1 MSIYATGR
9 VAHLRARACVC
20 TLTMRN
26 SSGSLRNYNSFSLRK
41 ISLEKK
47 NKTQSTMNVL
57 AILIFKD
64 IHHGTGSVK
73 TCSSRWIMIQIKTIL
88 PKILTPPIDA
98 IVLSRRRAVR
108 PIISLIVG
116 GEEQQVAA
124 MRNAAITVR
133 RASSAGKKSV
143 GQVRFVERGRD
154 AFLPT
159 IISSRAYPC
168 HRLCSPF
175 QGFRTKGA
183 THPESQDV
191 VPRRLR
197 GSVWI
202 SLSPSCSP
210 PPSLSL

>member
-20 TLTMRN
+20 TVTMRN

-57 AILIFKD
+57 ILIFKD

-98 IVLSRRRAVR
+98 IVLSRRRAVS

>member
-1 MSIYATGR
+1 
-9 VAHLRARACVC
+9 
-20 TLTMRN
+20 
-26 SSGSLRNYNSFSLRK
+26 
-41 ISLEKK
+41 
-47 NKTQSTMNVL
+47 MNVL

-88 PKILTPPIDA
+88 PKITPPIDA

-159 IISSRAYPC
+159 IISSR
-168 HRLCSPF
+168 
-175 QGFRTKGA
+175 
-183 THPESQDV
+183 
-191 VPRRLR
+191 VP
-197 GSVWI
+197 
-202 SLSPSCSP
+202 LSPALLP
-210 PPSLSL
+210 LSRISDERCNAP

>member
-1 MSIYATGR
+1 
-9 VAHLRARACVC
+9 
-20 TLTMRN
+20 MR
-26 SSGSLRNYNSFSLRK
+26 SFYRD
-41 ISLEKK
+41 EE
-47 NKTQSTMNVL
+47 
-57 AILIFKD
+57 
-64 IHHGTGSVK
+64 
-73 TCSSRWIMIQIKTIL
+73 
-88 PKILTPPIDA
+88 
-98 IVLSRRRAVR
+98 

>member
-1 MSIYATGR
+1 
-9 VAHLRARACVC
+9 
-20 TLTMRN
+20 
-26 SSGSLRNYNSFSLRK
+26 
-41 ISLEKK
+41 
-47 NKTQSTMNVL
+47 MNVL
-57 AILIFKD
+57 ILIFKD

-143 GQVRFVERGRD
+143 GPVCRTWARC
-154 AFLPT
+154 LPPHNHLL
-159 IISSRAYPC
+159 S
-168 HRLCSPF
+168 H
-175 QGFRTKGA
+175 
-183 THPESQDV
+183 
-191 VPRRLR
+191 VP
-197 GSVWI
+197 
-202 SLSPSCSP
+202 LSPALLP
-210 PPSLSL
+210 LSRISDEKCNAP

>member
-1 MSIYATGR
+1 
-9 VAHLRARACVC
+9 
-20 TLTMRN
+20 
-26 SSGSLRNYNSFSLRK
+26 
-41 ISLEKK
+41 
-47 NKTQSTMNVL
+47 MNFL

-98 IVLSRRRAVR
+98 IVLSRRRAADHKPNR
-108 PIISLIVG
+108 RWRG
-116 GEEQQVAA
+116 AA
-124 MRNAAITVR
+124 GSRDEKR
-133 RASSAGKKSV
+133 GHHREASVGKKSV

-210 PPSLSL
+210 LPSLSL

>member
-1 MSIYATGR
+1 
-9 VAHLRARACVC
+9 
-20 TLTMRN
+20 
-26 SSGSLRNYNSFSLRK
+26 
-41 ISLEKK
+41 
-47 NKTQSTMNVL
+47 MNVL

-98 IVLSRRRAVR
+98 IVLSRRRAVS

-124 MRNAAITVR
+124 MRNAAITAR

-210 PPSLSL
+210 LPSLSL

>member
-47 NKTQSTMNVL
+47 NKTQSTMNVT
-57 AILIFKD
+57 ILIFKD

-210 PPSLSL
+210 LPSLSL

>member
-1 MSIYATGR
+1 
-9 VAHLRARACVC
+9 
-20 TLTMRN
+20 
-26 SSGSLRNYNSFSLRK
+26 
-41 ISLEKK
+41 
-47 NKTQSTMNVL
+47 MNVL

-64 IHHGTGSVK
+64 IHHETGSVK

-124 MRNAAITVR
+124 MRNAAITAR